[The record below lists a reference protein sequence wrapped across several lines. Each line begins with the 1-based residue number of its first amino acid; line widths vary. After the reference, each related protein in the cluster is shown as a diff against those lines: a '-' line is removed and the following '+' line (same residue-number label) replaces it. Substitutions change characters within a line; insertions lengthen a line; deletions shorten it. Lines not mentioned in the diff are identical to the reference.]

1 MTICVFVGPTLP
13 VTSARQILDAIYLPP
28 ARRGDILKTVRTHAP
43 DTLVLIDGYFEQVPS
58 VWHKEILW
66 ALHNG
71 IAVYGAASMGAL
83 RAAELAQFGMI
94 GVGRVFESY
103 VIGKFEPFAD
113 PFEDDDEVA
122 IVHGPAE
129 IGYPATEAMVDIRVS
144 LVEAGH
150 AGVLAPDEIRS
161 VAATAKSLFY
171 KHRTWDKILAEAGE
185 CGMVE
190 TRLSAFGDWLKHN
203 RLSQKRLD
211 AEAVLMK
218 LAENSPAAREPLFRF
233 EHTVLWQSMMMEFLD
248 GEGE

>member
-1 MTICVFVGPTLP
+1 MTVCVFVGPTLP
-13 VTSARQILDAIYLPP
+13 VTSALEILDAIYLPP
-28 ARRGDILKTVRTHAP
+28 ARRGDIVKTVRAHAP

-66 ALHNG
+66 ALNRG
-71 IAVYGAASMGAL
+71 IVVYGAASMGAL

-103 VIGKFEPFAD
+103 VVGKFDPFLD

-129 IGYPATEAMVDIRVS
+129 IGYPATEAMVDIRAS

-150 AGVLAPDEIRS
+150 AGVLAADEIQS
-161 VAATAKSLFY
+161 VAANAKSLFY
-171 KHRTWDKILAEAGE
+171 KNRTWDKVLAKAGAA
-185 CGMVE
+185 GMAE
-190 TRLSAFGDWLKHN
+190 TRLSVLRDWLKDN
-203 RLSQKRLD
+203 RRSQKRLD
-211 AEAVLMK
+211 AEAVLQE
-218 LAENSPAAREPLFRF
+218 LAEKEPVARGPVFRF
-233 EHTVLWQSMMMEFLD
+233 ERTVLWQSMMMELHD